1 MSYQFLLDENVPR
14 TILKLLRQKGF
25 HAEYVPQGVDD
36 RTVIGIAREKKLILI
51 TRDSDF
57 ADELRYPP
65 SSHPGIIVLHI
76 HPSLPRVMAERLA
89 LVLESIKELSGRIT
103 IVYNDRMEI
112 IGR

>member
-14 TILKLLRQKGF
+14 TLFNLLRQKGF
-25 HAEYVPQGVDD
+25 YAEYVPRGVDD
-36 RTVIGIAREKKLILI
+36 KTVIEIAREKNLILI

-65 SSHPGIIVLHI
+65 DSHPGIIVLRI

-89 LVLESIKELSGRIT
+89 FMLENVKELGGKII
-103 IVYNDRMEI
+103 IVYNDRIEI